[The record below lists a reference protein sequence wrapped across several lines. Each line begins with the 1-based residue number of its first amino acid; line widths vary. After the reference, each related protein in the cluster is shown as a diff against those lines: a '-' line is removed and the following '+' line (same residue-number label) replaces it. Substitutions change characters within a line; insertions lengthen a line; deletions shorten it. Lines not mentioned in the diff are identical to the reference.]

1 LAKQKIGKKLAKFFV
16 KLQNFKTMV
25 KLWQNQ
31 DLVKTLAKIW
41 LNLNKTLGKIKLFKN

>member
-1 LAKQKIGKKLAKFFV
+1 
-16 KLQNFKTMV
+16 MV

-41 LNLNKTLGKIKLFKN
+41 LNLNKTLGKIKLFKNWQKNG